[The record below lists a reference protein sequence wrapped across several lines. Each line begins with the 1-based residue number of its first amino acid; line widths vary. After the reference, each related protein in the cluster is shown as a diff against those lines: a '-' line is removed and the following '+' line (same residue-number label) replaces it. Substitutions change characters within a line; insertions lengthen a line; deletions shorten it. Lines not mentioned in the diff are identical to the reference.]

1 MGCRPARRYRYF
13 KNKPYPKSHFCQGV
27 PDANICIFD
36 LRCKKAKVDEFPL
49 CGHIVSDEYEQL
61 SSKALEAARICAN
74 KYMMKSCGKDGFHI
88 RVQLHPFHVIHTNK
102 MLSCTGADRLQ
113 TGMRGAF
120 GKAQGTVARAHTAQ
134 VIMSIHTKLQTKEHA
149 KFKFPGHQKI
159 HISKNWGFTNFNAD
173 GFENM
178 VAENQLIPDGYGVKY
193 IPNRGPLD
201 KRRALHS

>member
-1 MGCRPARRYRYF
+1 M
-13 KNKPYPKSHFCQGV
+13 
-27 PDANICIFD
+27 
-36 LRCKKAKVDEFPL
+36 
-49 CGHIVSDEYEQL
+49 VSGEYEQL
-61 SSKALEAARICAN
+61 SSKALEAACICAN
-74 KYMMKSCGKDGFHI
+74 KYMVKTVAKMVFTSECSSN
-88 RVQLHPFHVIHTNK
+88 PFHVIHTNK

-134 VIMSIHTKLQTKEHA
+134 VIMSIHTKLQTKEH
-149 KFKFPGHQKI
+149 FPGHQKI

>member
-1 MGCRPARRYRYF
+1 M
-13 KNKPYPKSHFCQGV
+13 
-27 PDANICIFD
+27 
-36 LRCKKAKVDEFPL
+36 
-49 CGHIVSDEYEQL
+49 
-61 SSKALEAARICAN
+61 KALR
-74 KYMMKSCGKDGFHI
+74 
-88 RVQLHPFHVIHTNK
+88 Q
-102 MLSCTGADRLQ
+102 
-113 TGMRGAF
+113 
-120 GKAQGTVARAHTAQ
+120 
-134 VIMSIHTKLQTKEHA
+134 A